1 MEPQSMLVEPS
12 PRYEAMTHHLEE
24 LSLQPNCSLPPLDQR
39 RNALQLQLQQRRT
52 RQQLADQGIMPPLKS
67 PAVFHERIRS
77 LERARTENFLKQKIR
92 SRPQRSELVR
102 MHILQET
109 AAEPSLQ
116 AAQMKLKRARLADD
130 LNEKIAQRPGPMEL
144 VEKNILPVDCN
155 VKEAISGGEVGYPQT
170 HDVYTFDEDSGDIP
184 SPERPASQE
193 SQGSSASP
201 PAPRPGE
208 TPPTAPAQLCPAVSQ
223 PTPDLPKP
231 PPPSSSS
238 EQPAGHVTTSP
249 QKPGPT
255 LVKQSQPK
263 LPSDKTRSK
272 KGREARPRVKK
283 FKYHQ
288 YMPPEQ
294 RAAPGQPAMDSCYSR
309 LLQQQQLF
317 LQLQILSQQQCS
329 GYRAALPADPGPAA
343 DGQKSPGV
351 VALPSNGLSA
361 PLLVSLPTATP
372 PHSNHAAT
380 SHKPGPL
387 PAKLDDMKVAE
398 LKCELKLRGLPVS
411 GTKVDLIE
419 RLRPYQEKSSAPD
432 TMDTLQGAAESA
444 SLTSPGSPG
453 AGAEETESARG
464 SPMGE
469 DPGPS
474 ERDQQ
479 LHEKERQIEELMRQ
493 LEREQRLVEEL
504 KMQLEVEKR
513 HQQGEPRM
521 PSPVKEEGGVSPSCN
536 PIHMA
541 AHKQEKPL
549 APPGQDQ
556 VPMLP
561 QFLLSH
567 QPGASIL
574 LPVSLPARSTGPQ
587 PQPSLQAAVSTSA
600 PGLIQAS
607 IPPMQLQDTEAL
619 AAQPHSEVHYMAQ
632 TLPASSAPTFQYT
645 HSGQAV
651 TEVPQCFLQSPPDR
665 QPSPGRPPSQALHN
679 GLAKQPP
686 SQPTY
691 ILQPTAFTSHAP
703 KIKDPPRY
711 EEAVKQTRGLQA
723 STQVSMATS
732 QQMDDLFDVLIESG
746 EMSPFTRQ
754 DPPAPAKTLTAC
766 VTTLPVGM
774 VLSRPPP
781 QVHEAPPSCRQPA
794 LAPSLPLMDELD
806 HQLLEPPLSPMDTS
820 SLCLPP
826 PSFDGMDWM
835 DLPLVGPL
843 GATPAGGIFSSDIDT
858 HDLQL
863 QWD

>member
-1 MEPQSMLVEPS
+1 MACLSVETLAGCRSTFTP
-12 PRYEAMTHHLEE
+12 
-24 LSLQPNCSLPPLDQR
+24 
-39 RNALQLQLQQRRT
+39 ALQLQLQQRRT

-116 AAQMKLKRARLADD
+116 AAQMKLKRARLADN
-130 LNEKIAQRPGPMEL
+130 LNEKISQRPGPMEL

-155 VKEAISGGEVGYPQT
+155 VKEAISGGEVEYPRT
-170 HDVYTFDEDSGDIP
+170 HDVYTFDEDSGDTP
-184 SPERPASQE
+184 SPEQPASQE

-208 TPPTAPAQLCPAVSQ
+208 TPPTAPAQLCPAASQ

-231 PPPSSSS
+231 PLLLSSS

-255 LVKQSQPK
+255 LVKQSQPR
-263 LPSDKTRSK
+263 LPSDKARSK
-272 KGREARPRVKK
+272 KGREARPRVRK

-294 RAAPGQPAMDSCYSR
+294 RAATGQPAIDSCYTR

-329 GYRAALPADPGPAA
+329 GYRAALPIDPGPAA
-343 DGQKSPGV
+343 DGQKSPG
-351 VALPSNGLSA
+351 
-361 PLLVSLPTATP
+361 LVLLPTTTP
-372 PHSNHAAT
+372 PHPNHKA
-380 SHKPGPL
+380 GPL
-387 PAKLDDMKVAE
+387 PAKLDEMKVAE

-419 RLRPYQEKSSAPD
+419 RLRPYQERSSAPD
-432 TMDTLQGAAESA
+432 TMDTQQGAAESA
-444 SLTSPGSPG
+444 SLTPPGSPG
-453 AGAEETESARG
+453 AGVEETESAHG
-464 SPMGE
+464 SPVGE

-541 AHKQEKPL
+541 THKQEKPL
-549 APPGQDQ
+549 AGAPPGQDH
-556 VPMLP
+556 VPMLS
-561 QFLLSH
+561 QFLISH

-574 LPVSLPARSTGPQ
+574 LPVPLPARSSGLQ
-587 PQPSLQAAVSTSA
+587 PQPSLQAAVSTPT

-607 IPPMQLQDTEAL
+607 IPPMQLQDMEAL
-619 AAQPHSEVHYMAQ
+619 AAQPPSEVHYMAQ
-632 TLPASSAPTFQYT
+632 TLPASSTPAFQYT

-651 TEVPQCFLQSPPDR
+651 TEVPQCFLQSPPDK
-665 QPSPGRPPSQALHN
+665 QPSPGRSPSQAMHN
-679 GLAKQPP
+679 GLAKQSP

-711 EEAVKQTRGLQA
+711 EEAVKQTRGFQA

-754 DPPAPAKTLTAC
+754 DPQAPAKTLTAC

-781 QVHEAPPSCRQPA
+781 QVHVAPPPCRQPA

-843 GATPAGGIFSSDIDT
+843 GAAPAGGIFSSDMDT
-858 HDLQL
+858 HDLQI